1 LLTSFFSPDC
11 FSFSPD
17 SETSV
22 NRYGLVQAHKNLLS
36 VYFLPFQTSI
46 PARIV
51 AKFESPKFFFALPGC
66 KVNTTLFRWPVRVY
80 YEDTDAGG
88 VVYHASYVA
97 FYERARTEMLRHHH
111 FSQQVL
117 LAERV
122 AFVVRKMTL
131 EYFAAARLD
140 DMLEVQTEITAMR
153 GTSLVF
159 TQRIVNAENKVLN
172 EAEVLIVCVDP
183 LIMKPRALP
192 KSIVAE
198 FKQ

>member
-1 LLTSFFSPDC
+1 MS
-11 FSFSPD
+11 
-17 SETSV
+17 
-22 NRYGLVQAHKNLLS
+22 
-36 VYFLPFQTSI
+36 
-46 PARIV
+46 
-51 AKFESPKFFFALPGC
+51 
-66 KVNTTLFRWPVRVY
+66 TTLFRWPVRVY

-111 FSQQVL
+111 FSQQDL

-122 AFVVRKMTL
+122 AFVVRRMTVDYL
-131 EYFAAARLD
+131 APARLD
-140 DMLEVQTEITAMR
+140 DLLEIQSEITSMR
-153 GTSLVF
+153 GTSMVF
-159 TQRIVNAENKVLN
+159 TQRIVNADNQVLN

-183 LIMKPRALP
+183 HLMKPRALP